1 MTPSRNRNDT
11 ASSDGSRISLSL
23 EEMRKF
29 GYRVVDL
36 LTEHFASV
44 QDRPVGAKADLAQ
57 MISLFDVDPPEDGR
71 DPNELL
77 AQLERGVFPNNLH
90 VDHPR
95 FFAFVPGPNNFV
107 STMADA
113 LAAGFNIFNGTW
125 FGGSAA
131 AAVELGVVRWLGRTC
146 GFPEAAGGLFVSGGS
161 MANLTALVAARNA
174 LLRDRIEGATVY
186 FSDQTHSSIQ
196 RAL

>member
-1 MTPSRNRNDT
+1 MKDESNNR
-11 ASSDGSRISLSL
+11 SRITLSR

-36 LTEHFASV
+36 LAEHFASV
-44 QDRPVGAKADLAQ
+44 QDGPVGAKADPTQ
-57 MISLFDVDPPEDGR
+57 MISLFDRDPPEAGR
-71 DPNELL
+71 DPKELL
-77 AQLERGVFPNNLH
+77 AQLERDVFPNNLH

-113 LAAGFNIFNGTW
+113 LAACFNIFNGTW

-146 GFPEAAGGLFVSGGS
+146 GFPETAGGLFVSGGS
-161 MANLTALVAARNA
+161 MANPTALVRV
-174 LLRDRIEGATVY
+174 RK
-186 FSDQTHSSIQ
+186 
-196 RAL
+196 